1 MNKVFKVVAVSALSI
16 SSANVFAVSDTFD
29 ATLEVKQAITMTKT
43 SDLDFGIITS
53 DNTTDVVI
61 AQGDAGAAAFTLS
74 GESGDAVTVSI
85 SDTNLVNGVNTIAAE
100 FDFNNAITLTG
111 GTAAL
116 NIGGTARTSSA
127 KLVAGTY
134 TANVAVDV
142 TYQ

>member
-53 DNTTDVVI
+53 DNTTDVVV
-61 AQGDAGAAAFTLS
+61 AQGDAGAAAFTLT
-74 GESGDAVTVSI
+74 GESGDTVTVSI

-111 GTAAL
+111 GTADL

-127 KLVAGTY
+127 SLVAGTY
-134 TANVAVDV
+134 AAHVAVDV

>member
-127 KLVAGTY
+127 TLVAGTY
-134 TANVAVDV
+134 
-142 TYQ
+142 

>member
-1 MNKVFKVVAVSALSI
+1 
-16 SSANVFAVSDTFD
+16 DTFD

-85 SDTNLVNGVNTIAAE
+85 SDTNLVNGANTIAAE
-100 FDFNNAITLTG
+100 FDFNSAITLTG
-111 GTAAL
+111 GNANL

-127 KLVAGTY
+127 TLVAGTY